1 MQFVFKNLPPFSRF
15 PQKLGQTNYGV
26 KPFEIEDV
34 ISIKI
39 VCMQQTILKLKSFI
53 YVSSRIFAS
62 VFLTSTSALF
72 FPIR

>member
-1 MQFVFKNLPPFSRF
+1 MQFIFKNLHLFSRF

-34 ISIKI
+34 ISIKK
-39 VCMQQTILKLKSFI
+39 VCAQQTILKLKPFI
-53 YVSSRIFAS
+53 YVSSRVFLS

>member
-1 MQFVFKNLPPFSRF
+1 MQYIFKNLHLFSRF
-15 PQKLGQTNYGV
+15 PEKLGQTNYGV

-39 VCMQQTILKLKSFI
+39 VCVQQNILKLKLFI
-53 YVSSRIFAS
+53 YVSSRVFAS
-62 VFLTSTSALF
+62 VFLTLTSALF